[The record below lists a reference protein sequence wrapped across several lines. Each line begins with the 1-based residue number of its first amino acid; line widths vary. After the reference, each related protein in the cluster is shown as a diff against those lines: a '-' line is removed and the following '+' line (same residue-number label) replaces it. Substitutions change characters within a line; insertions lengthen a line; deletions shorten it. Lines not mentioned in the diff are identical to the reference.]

1 MSAKTANVTVQGI
14 DMTVEFN
21 HQPQEAQTATYPG
34 CPESVEITN
43 VSVNGIDFATEWL
56 SNYFIELM
64 EEQVLEECV

>member
-34 CPESVEITN
+34 CPESVEITE
-43 VSVNGIDFATEWL
+43 VQVKGFYFATEWL
-56 SNYFIELM
+56 SNYFIEFI
-64 EEQVLEECV
+64 EEKVLEECI